1 MQDTDLLLHEA
12 GVPPLHTPLEVLMA
26 LPKHIKDRLYVVH
39 TTPKLLEGSDLR
51 VAPTGTAGTIRL
63 DEIEPSISRHNGG
76 VCRSSLVD
84 HVSYDDE
91 ILHSLWMSNE
101 YETSIGRTSFIH
113 VGTNNDTNDHQ
124 QPSGNRSSS
133 LIHRF
138 RKDSVV
144 NCNCEPPR
152 VALRPTSS
160 TDAWF
165 ILNLLSAV
173 PFLSGLPYSSTM
185 EVLETSRVDVFK
197 VNDIVVP
204 AKKRRD
210 VLCVVW
216 EGTCMEQKCQSNEG
230 SDDLEYDDENDEL
243 DLGVWH
249 AGDWTSP
256 LPLQP
261 EKTLS
266 GESSTSST
274 HDIVAMSSQ
283 GVKVI
288 TIEYSSLHSILKS
301 GSELYRAYLNR
312 KSRKISDTFER
323 LLPNHFFQNIMKN
336 VEVLDIIESNSTL
349 RKISAVQKRHF
360 ESLAEGPVYVAPG
373 ERLWN
378 SGAPVDKAYL
388 IVGGTASFLAR
399 RKNRASAN
407 FRTVRVMKLFISL
420 LSHNLVSKHLIF
432 MVYHYSIC
440 MMIVHHRTTTRMY
453 TMRIPSARQCGR
465 VPKKSDLG

>member
-26 LPKHIKDRLYVVH
+26 LPNHIKERLYVVH

-63 DEIEPSISRHNGG
+63 DEIEPSIRRHHSG
-76 VCRSSLVD
+76 VACSSLAD
-84 HVSYDDE
+84 HMSYDDE
-91 ILHSLWMSNE
+91 AMLHSLWMSNE
-101 YETSIGRTSFIH
+101 YETSIERSSFIH
-113 VGTNNDTNDHQ
+113 SGSGNHTSNHQ
-124 QPSGNRSSS
+124 LSSGNRKSS

-138 RKDSVV
+138 RMDSAI
-144 NCNCEPPR
+144 NCNCQPPK

-173 PFLSGLPYSSTM
+173 PFLSGLPYSATM

-197 VNDIVVP
+197 MNDVVIP
-204 AKKRRD
+204 ANRRKD

-216 EGTCMEQKCQSNEG
+216 EGTCMERQCQSTEEKE
-230 SDDLEYDDENDEL
+230 DVDYDDENDDL
-243 DLGVWH
+243 GLGVWH

-261 EKTLS
+261 ERALS
-266 GESSTSST
+266 GESSTSFS
-274 HDIVAMSSQ
+274 HDVVAMSSQ

-288 TIEYSSLHSILKS
+288 MIEYSSLHSILKA
-301 GSELYRAYLNR
+301 GSELYRSYLNR
-312 KSRKISDTFER
+312 RAKKVSDTFER
-323 LLPNHFFQNIMKN
+323 LPPDHFFQNIIKN
-336 VEVLDIIESNSTL
+336 VELLDIIESNSTL

-360 ESLAEGPVYVAPG
+360 ESLAEGPVYFAPG

-399 RKNRASAN
+399 RKSRASAN
-407 FRTVRVMKLFISL
+407 YRMVRMMKCNIYIYNVICFFAI
-420 LSHNLVSKHLIF
+420 HLTA
-432 MVYHYSIC
+432 VAHHRSIC
-440 MMIVHHRTTTRMY
+440 MTNVLHHTKTRT
-453 TMRIPSARQCGR
+453 
-465 VPKKSDLG
+465 